1 MRRHNLHAAW
11 RSIVL
16 NVRED
21 CLSHILAKGTSCWP
35 QMCRYWRPRS
45 IAGTPFIK
53 NACILMAAK
62 AYIRRRRWSHVLGP
76 HLNCAGW
83 IVTGGTGWGQELH
96 MTGCAVIT
104 DTMALVIV
112 EGGEKAQK
120 RYNKLML
127 RRINWQQGR
136 DDPDGEASL

>member
-1 MRRHNLHAAW
+1 
-11 RSIVL
+11 
-16 NVRED
+16 
-21 CLSHILAKGTSCWP
+21 
-35 QMCRYWRPRS
+35 
-45 IAGTPFIK
+45 
-53 NACILMAAK
+53 
-62 AYIRRRRWSHVLGP
+62 
-76 HLNCAGW
+76 
-83 IVTGGTGWGQELH
+83 

>member
-1 MRRHNLHAAW
+1 MEGDRGA
-11 RSIVL
+11 
-16 NVRED
+16 
-21 CLSHILAKGTSCWP
+21 
-35 QMCRYWRPRS
+35 
-45 IAGTPFIK
+45 
-53 NACILMAAK
+53 
-62 AYIRRRRWSHVLGP
+62 
-76 HLNCAGW
+76 
-83 IVTGGTGWGQELH
+83 GWGQELH